1 MVVMRRLLAVL
12 LCAALLAPDFARAG
26 GGTTRAGGQSAGQTG
41 TPGTPGAPA
50 PIDLRL
56 DQLSGMAPLTP
67 LLAPGS
73 LAPMAGGPS
82 LVLPDASVAVS
93 PVTPQAQ
100 DVPGSAAP
108 REIPQPPRIP
118 EEPAAPIGHR
128 AIRRMVLAAEP
139 APAAQAA
146 PAEAASEQGP
156 ALGQLAAILG
166 SQDHAVLEDRLRRYF
181 DLSRALDR
189 TSVMAEPAPAG
200 AAAAD
205 PARVVLDRAAQ
216 GERASEASRQIMRWR
231 YATDRYRALSIG
243 EMAALAGMLL
253 GAVVGAAWLPSAGI
267 AVLLS
272 ALAAFLALRFLPVA
286 RERIAKARAAREKRR
301 REALLKAAVQ
311 ELAADGDGAIAA
323 VETLGRMASEDATT
337 FQEHGVIVAVMGAAL
352 NGSRRPSPAL
362 RRALVAELEAL
373 ARANIQKRQGQW
385 EHITQSIV
393 DALGAHINSV
403 AGASGVR
410 GRFGDLDSH
419 WPSFLNFRALSAYFS
434 DVRTADAVAALAAIS
449 PGARIALEVD
459 AYDRLRRGED
469 PDKARARMLSAAAR
483 YAARE
488 ARLKAWKPTVG
499 IEIEVLERTLDA
511 GGKSAVSAGF
521 ESYAW
526 GTSAH
531 EFARLFGIRTASEQM
546 IEYSPDPAFEWRV
559 LDEMI
564 RAFRRAELIP
574 MAVGDHAKLHIT
586 LVHARPSGINYND
599 DDWRE
604 RARLIA
610 LLEGV
615 LTASERRLEEAR
627 AHLTSFRREEFKNA
641 EDFKNIA
648 GIPAGSI
655 RAEYL
660 AGSVEVDPIRDGSR
674 TEPDHTRALR
684 LVDTLHTALYAHM
697 MRKGDAKKSM
707 GRAGIQT
714 ITRFAAEDL
723 DRKERLAA
731 LYDEFHGR
739 IEGILT
745 RHGYIDLIDMM
756 GDYSQSFRRQGDFLV
771 IRRDAEAMRELEAA
785 VNRYIPLMDRL
796 IDEIASRPATT
807 GAGGD
812 ASGALR

>member
-41 TPGTPGAPA
+41 TPGAPGAPA

-108 REIPQPPRIP
+108 REIP
-118 EEPAAPIGHR
+118 EAPLPMDHR
-128 AIRRMVLAAEP
+128 GIRRMIRVSAEP

-146 PAEAASEQGP
+146 PAEAAAEQGS
-156 ALGQLAAILG
+156 ALGQLGAILG

-189 TSVMAEPAPAG
+189 TSVLAEPAPAG

-205 PARVVLDRAAQ
+205 PARAVLARAAR

-231 YATDRYRALSIG
+231 YATDRYRALGALSIG

-272 ALAAFLALRFLPVA
+272 ALAAFLVLRFLPVA

-311 ELAADGDGAIAA
+311 ELAAGGDGAIAA

-419 WPSFLNFRALSAYFS
+419 WPSFLDFRALSAYFS
-434 DVRTADAVAALAAIS
+434 DVRTGDAVAALAAIS

-564 RAFRRAELIP
+564 RAFRRAELMP
-574 MAVGDHAKLHIT
+574 MAFGDHAKLHIT

-660 AGSVEVDPIRDGSR
+660 AGSVEVDPMRDGSR

-697 MRKGDAKKSM
+697 MRKGDAKKPM

-731 LYDEFHGR
+731 LYDEFHR
-739 IEGILT
+739 WIEGILT

-771 IRRDAEAMRELEAA
+771 IRRDTEAMRELEAA

-812 ASGALR
+812 ASGAPR